1 MITLNRLGH
10 SDEPFQLNTDMI
22 VTVESTPDTV
32 ITLATGAKVVVAET
46 PEEVAAA
53 VHGYRA
59 EVLAEAFRRRGRA
72 GGAFIS
78 GSARA
83 RPPRVATRG
92 AAPERR
98 RGRPGVVPNGQ
109 RLSAGSTVRAGAP
122 RKTEGFP
129 GTADVSKR

>member
-10 SDEPFQLNTDMI
+10 SDEPFQLNPDMI

-46 PEEVAAA
+46 PADVATA

-72 GGAFIS
+72 GGPPAQPPPAPIHRDS
-78 GSARA
+78 PRE
-83 RPPRVATRG
+83 PPRL
-92 AAPERR
+92 AAVDDDP
-98 RGRPGVVPNGQ
+98 
-109 RLSAGSTVRAGAP
+109 A
-122 RKTEGFP
+122 
-129 GTADVSKR
+129 

>member
-10 SDEPFQLNTDMI
+10 SDEPFHLNTDMI

-72 GGAFIS
+72 GGASSPGPPAPIHREPARDTPR
-78 GSARA
+78 GS
-83 RPPRVATRG
+83 P
-92 AAPERR
+92 
-98 RGRPGVVPNGQ
+98 
-109 RLSAGSTVRAGAP
+109 RLSAVEDDPA
-122 RKTEGFP
+122 
-129 GTADVSKR
+129 